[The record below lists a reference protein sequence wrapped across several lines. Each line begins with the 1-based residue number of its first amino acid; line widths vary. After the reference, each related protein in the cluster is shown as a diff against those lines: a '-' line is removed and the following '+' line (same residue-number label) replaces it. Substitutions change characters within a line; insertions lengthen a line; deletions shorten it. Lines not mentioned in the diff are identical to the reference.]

1 MSQIYLIYSINL
13 QILKIIS
20 KYLLNILSFK
30 KKSPIFQT
38 NKIISFDLL
47 KLFLQN
53 IRLLKSFKI
62 IQIIQSPI
70 SLLLPKSVSHSP
82 SIPKSLKLVCKL
94 NTIITWRHHM
104 EGRSAGVSSSDLSKK
119 GVTLPCHIFAKPS
132 NSIASRSKT
141 ASRFQARLLIPSG
154 FNRVPVEPSFA

>member
-1 MSQIYLIYSINL
+1 
-13 QILKIIS
+13 
-20 KYLLNILSFK
+20 
-30 KKSPIFQT
+30 
-38 NKIISFDLL
+38 
-47 KLFLQN
+47 
-53 IRLLKSFKI
+53 
-62 IQIIQSPI
+62 
-70 SLLLPKSVSHSP
+70 
-82 SIPKSLKLVCKL
+82 
-94 NTIITWRHHM
+94 M